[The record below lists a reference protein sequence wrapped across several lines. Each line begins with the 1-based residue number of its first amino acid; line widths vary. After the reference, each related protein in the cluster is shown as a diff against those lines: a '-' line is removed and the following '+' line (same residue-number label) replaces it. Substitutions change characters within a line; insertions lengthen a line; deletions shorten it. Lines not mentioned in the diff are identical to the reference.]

1 MIPKNDR
8 DFIENDFKIISSEK
22 VEGYVEQHVDQ
33 KD

>member
-8 DFIENDFKIISSEK
+8 DFIEDDFKIISLER
-22 VEGYVEQHVDQ
+22 VEGYVEKHNDS